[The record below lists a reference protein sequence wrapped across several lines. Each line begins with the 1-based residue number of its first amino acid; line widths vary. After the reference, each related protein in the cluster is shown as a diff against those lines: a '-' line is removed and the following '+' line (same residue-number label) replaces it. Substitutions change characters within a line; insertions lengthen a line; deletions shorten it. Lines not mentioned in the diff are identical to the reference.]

1 VARLRLLY
9 AALAAGA
16 LCVPAATV
24 CADEA
29 QRLTAAEARG
39 KAIYATGRSESGEL
53 TYFRLLSAGDRL
65 LPAKGVVC
73 ASCHGPEGKGAREGN
88 AVIADISPASLAK
101 PMASAPPRSRARAA
115 YTDALLAR
123 AITAG
128 IDSSGQT
135 LDGGMPRWVMP
146 QSDLHDL
153 LQYLKRL

>member
-1 VARLRLLY
+1 MVRSRLLCD
-9 AALAAGA
+9 ALAAGA
-16 LCVPAATV
+16 LCAPAATF

-39 KAIYATGRSESGEL
+39 KVIYATGRSESGAL

-73 ASCHGPEGKGAREGN
+73 ATCHGPEGKGIREGN
-88 AVIADISPASLAK
+88 AVVADISQAALAK
-101 PMASAPPRSRARAA
+101 PMASTPPRSRARAA

-123 AITAG
+123 AITEG
-128 IDSSGQT
+128 MDSSGQP
-135 LDGGMPRWVMP
+135 LDGGMPRWAMP
-146 QSDLHDL
+146 QSDLDDL